1 MEIRW
6 LGHATFLLSDDSTK
20 VLIDPFLTDN
30 PAADVSADEV
40 EATQILLTHGHF
52 DHVGDI
58 VAVAKRTGANV
69 LATAELASWCAAQGA
84 GDGNQGANIGGTVE
98 FDGGWAKLVPA
109 IHTSQVDGG
118 PASVANGFVVG
129 MGGKTVYHLGDTAL
143 TGDFKLVADRTP
155 IDVALVPIGGH
166 YTMDWQ
172 DGVTAVELIRP
183 KQAIPMHYDT
193 WPPIAADPQQFKAE
207 VEKRTETEVVV
218 LEPGGS
224 HTP

>member
-6 LGHATFLLSDDSTK
+6 LGHATFLLSDESTK

-30 PAADVSADEV
+30 PATDVSADEV

-109 IHTSQVDGG
+109 IHTSQVEGG

-129 MGGKTVYHLGDTAL
+129 IGGKTVYHLGDTAL
-143 TGDFKLVADRTP
+143 TGDFKLVADR
-155 IDVALVPIGGH
+155 
-166 YTMDWQ
+166 
-172 DGVTAVELIRP
+172 
-183 KQAIPMHYDT
+183 
-193 WPPIAADPQQFKAE
+193 
-207 VEKRTETEVVV
+207 
-218 LEPGGS
+218 
-224 HTP
+224 